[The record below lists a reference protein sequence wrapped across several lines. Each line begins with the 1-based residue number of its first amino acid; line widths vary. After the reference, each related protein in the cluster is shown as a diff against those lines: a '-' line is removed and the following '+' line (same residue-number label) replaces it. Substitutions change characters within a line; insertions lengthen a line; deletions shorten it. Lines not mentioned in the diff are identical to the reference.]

1 MKTNDNKT
9 TIKIPSFDSISVGI
23 GTVPV
28 SGATASN
35 QEIEKEL
42 KKAARE
48 KIIPLPQDLSSE
60 YKTS

>member
-48 KIIPLPQDLSSE
+48 FKNDPSDPEESSD
-60 YKTS
+60 